1 MPVKKPSTASY
12 FLFIEEIRAKG
23 VKEKE
28 KS

>member
-12 FLFIEEIRAKG
+12 ISFIEEIRAKG